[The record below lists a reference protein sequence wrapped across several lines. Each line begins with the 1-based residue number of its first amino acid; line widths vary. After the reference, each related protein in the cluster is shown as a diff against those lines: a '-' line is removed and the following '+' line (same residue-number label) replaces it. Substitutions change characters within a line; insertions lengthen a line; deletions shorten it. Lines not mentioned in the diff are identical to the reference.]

1 MKVQA
6 YSTAAGSDLSVPFSS
21 DTKAV
26 FTAGKRA
33 AREREHTA
41 GCKQIPV
48 CVAAAI
54 PLRASLTKRAS
65 P

>member
-1 MKVQA
+1 MKVRA

-33 AREREHTA
+33 ARERESTQQA
-41 GCKQIPV
+41 ANRSLSVLRRPFP
-48 CVAAAI
+48 CV
-54 PLRASLTKRAS
+54 LH
-65 P
+65 